1 MRCSH
6 TSSQSQS
13 ESLLTDTSVT
23 SIDTDQKNTK
33 KSLKIKK
40 SNCEIFI
47 INTYN
52 PTHLSP
58 SDRRLWSLA
67 WPLMLTNLTVPLLG
81 LVDTAVLGHLESP
94 EYLGAVAI
102 GANLFSILYWT
113 FGFMRMG
120 TTGLAAQACG
130 RRDSFAQVA
139 LLLRS
144 VLLATGTGLLLI
156 LFHQPLI
163 ALGLTLMQPSPE
175 VTALAAEYAAI
186 RIWSAPAVL
195 CQYTLV
201 GWLIGTQFPRGP
213 MIMLIVANGLN
224 IVLDILFVT
233 GLGWNSRG
241 VAIATVIAEYGAA
254 GIGFAIVLGRMPDS
268 QGLTRALFGTLAD
281 YLQILQV
288 NRYIMVRTIALLLVL
303 AFFTAQGARQGDTI
317 LAANAVLITF
327 LLLISNALDG
337 FANAAE
343 ALIGEAIGKGSRRR
357 FRAVFRSAM
366 RWSLWGAVLL
376 TVLFVLGGRM
386 LIALLTGIDEVRTT
400 AWQFLPWLWLLPMAS
415 VWGFLLDGVFIG
427 ATRTRDMQ
435 NTMLFSALA
444 VFLPV
449 WWLTTSWGNHG
460 LWFAL
465 ICLMLARAA
474 TMGWLFRS
482 HTKHGRWFPS
492 RQDHG

>member
-1 MRCSH
+1 MIFK
-6 TSSQSQS
+6 
-13 ESLLTDTSVT
+13 LSVT
-23 SIDTDQKNTK
+23 
-33 KSLKIKK
+33 
-40 SNCEIFI
+40 
-47 INTYN
+47 
-52 PTHLSP
+52 
-58 SDRRLWSLA
+58 DRRLWALA

-94 EYLGAVAI
+94 EYLGAVAV
-102 GANLFSILYWT
+102 GANLFTLLYWT

-120 TTGLAAQACG
+120 TTGLAAQAWG
-130 RRDSFAQVA
+130 KRDSFGQVA

-144 VLLATGTGLLLI
+144 MMLAVGIGLLLI

-163 ALGLTLMQPSPE
+163 RIGLALMNPSAG
-175 VTALAAEYAAI
+175 VTELAAEYAAI

-201 GWLIGTQFPRGP
+201 GWLIGTQFARGP

-224 IVLDILFVT
+224 IVLDVLFVT
-233 GLGWNSRG
+233 VLGWNSRG

-254 GIGFAIVLGRMPDS
+254 IIGFVIVLRRMPDG
-268 QGLTRALFGTLAD
+268 QRLTRELFGQLED
-281 YLQILQV
+281 YLALLRI

-343 ALIGEAIGKGSRRR
+343 ALIGESVGGNNKPQFFVVLRCAL
-357 FRAVFRSAM
+357 
-366 RWSLWGAVLL
+366 RWSLWGSLLL
-376 TVLFVLGGRM
+376 TIVFVVGGRS
-386 LIALLTGIDEVRTT
+386 LIAMLTGIEEVRTV
-400 AWQFLPWLWLLPMAS
+400 AWQYLPWLWVLPFAS
-415 VWGFLLDGVFIG
+415 VWGFLFDGVFIG

-435 NTMLFSALA
+435 NTMLFSALGIFA
-444 VFLPV
+444 PV

-460 LWFAL
+460 LWFSL
-465 ICLMLARAA
+465 ICLMLARAVS
-474 TMGWLFRS
+474 MGWLCWS
-482 HTKHGRWFPS
+482 HTRNDRWFS
-492 RQDHG
+492 TW

>member
-1 MRCSH
+1 M
-6 TSSQSQS
+6 TFK
-13 ESLLTDTSVT
+13 LSVT
-23 SIDTDQKNTK
+23 
-33 KSLKIKK
+33 
-40 SNCEIFI
+40 
-47 INTYN
+47 
-52 PTHLSP
+52 
-58 SDRRLWSLA
+58 DRRLWALA

-94 EYLGAVAI
+94 EYLGAVAV

-120 TTGLAAQACG
+120 TTGLAAQAWG
-130 RRDSFAQVA
+130 RRDSFNQVA

-144 VLLATGTGLLLI
+144 VVLAVGIGLLLI
-156 LFHQPLI
+156 LAHQPLI
-163 ALGLTLMQPSPE
+163 RIGLTLMDPSAG
-175 VTALAAEYAAI
+175 VTELAAEYAAI

-224 IVLDILFVT
+224 IVLDVLFVT
-233 GLGWNSRG
+233 VLGWNSRG

-254 GIGFAIVLGRMPDS
+254 IIGFAIVLNRMPEG
-268 QGLTRALFGTLAD
+268 QRLTRALIGTLAD
-281 YLQILQV
+281 YLAILQV

-343 ALIGEAIGKGSRRR
+343 ALIGESIGKGSRKR
-357 FRAVFRSAM
+357 FLVVFRCAL
-366 RWSLWGAVLL
+366 RWSLLGSLLL
-376 TVLFVLGGRM
+376 TILFVAGGRG
-386 LIALLTGIDEVRTT
+386 LVALLTGIEEVRTT
-400 AWQFLPWLWLLPMAS
+400 AWQYLPWLWLLPFAS
-415 VWGFLLDGVFIG
+415 VWGFLFDGVFIG

-435 NTMLFSALA
+435 NTMLFSALV
-444 VFLPV
+444 VFAPV
-449 WWLTTSWGNHG
+449 WWLTTGWGNHG
-460 LWFAL
+460 LWFSL
-465 ICLMLARAA
+465 ICLMLARALS
-474 TMGWLFRS
+474 MGWLCWS
-482 HTKHGRWFPS
+482 HTRHDRWFS
-492 RQDHG
+492 AR

>member
-1 MRCSH
+1 
-6 TSSQSQS
+6 
-13 ESLLTDTSVT
+13 
-23 SIDTDQKNTK
+23 
-33 KSLKIKK
+33 
-40 SNCEIFI
+40 
-47 INTYN
+47 
-52 PTHLSP
+52 
-58 SDRRLWSLA
+58 
-67 WPLMLTNLTVPLLG
+67 MLTNLTVPLLG

-94 EYLGAVAI
+94 EYLGAVAV

-120 TTGLAAQACG
+120 TTGLAAQAWG
-130 RRDSFAQVA
+130 KRDEFAQIA

-144 VLLATGTGLLLI
+144 VLLATGIGLLLI

-163 ALGLTLMQPSPE
+163 RLGLELMNPSE
-175 VTALAAEYAAI
+175 RVAALAAEYASI

-201 GWLIGTQFPRGP
+201 GWLIGTQLPKGP
-213 MIMLIVANGLN
+213 MVMLIVANGLN
-224 IVLDILFVT
+224 IILDILFVN
-233 GLGWNSRG
+233 GFGWNSRG
-241 VAIATVIAEYGAA
+241 VAMATVLAEYSAA
-254 GIGFAIVLGRMPDS
+254 AIGFRMVLQRMPAG
-268 QGLTRALFGTLAD
+268 QGFSRKLFGQLQD
-281 YLQILQV
+281 YLKILRV

-327 LLLISNALDG
+327 LLVISNGLDG

-343 ALIGEAIGKGSRRR
+343 ALIGEAVGKHSRQQ
-357 FRAVFRSAM
+357 FRQVFRVAF
-366 RWSLWGAVLL
+366 RWSLWGSILF
-376 TVLFVLGGRM
+376 TVAFVLGGRF
-386 LIALLTGIDEVRTT
+386 LISLLTGIDEVRTT
-400 AWQFLPWLWLLPMAS
+400 AWLYLPWLWMLPLAS

-449 WWLTTSWGNHG
+449 WWLTSGWGNHG
-460 LWFAL
+460 LWFSL

-474 TMGWLFRS
+474 TMGLLFLS
-482 HTKHGRWFPS
+482 HSRHDRWFS
-492 RQDHG
+492 EQ

>member
-1 MRCSH
+1 M
-6 TSSQSQS
+6 TFK
-13 ESLLTDTSVT
+13 LSVT
-23 SIDTDQKNTK
+23 
-33 KSLKIKK
+33 
-40 SNCEIFI
+40 
-47 INTYN
+47 
-52 PTHLSP
+52 
-58 SDRRLWSLA
+58 DRRLWALA

-94 EYLGAVAI
+94 EYLGAVAV

-120 TTGLAAQACG
+120 TTGLAAQAWG
-130 RRDSFAQVA
+130 RRDRFNQVA

-144 VLLATGTGLLLI
+144 VILAVGIGLLLI
-156 LFHQPLI
+156 LAHQPLI
-163 ALGLTLMQPSPE
+163 RIGLTLMDPSAG
-175 VTALAAEYAAI
+175 VTELAAEYAAI

-224 IVLDILFVT
+224 IVLDVLFVT
-233 GLGWNSRG
+233 VLGWNSRG

-254 GIGFAIVLGRMPDS
+254 IIGFAIVLSRMPEG
-268 QGLTRALFGTLAD
+268 QRLTRALIGTLAD
-281 YLQILQV
+281 YLAILQV

-343 ALIGEAIGKGSRRR
+343 ALIGESIGKDSRKR
-357 FRAVFRSAM
+357 FLVVFRCAL
-366 RWSLWGAVLL
+366 RWSLLGSLML
-376 TVLFVLGGRM
+376 TILFVAGGRG
-386 LIALLTGIDEVRTT
+386 LVALLTGIEEVRTT
-400 AWQFLPWLWLLPMAS
+400 AWQYLPWLWLLPFAS
-415 VWGFLLDGVFIG
+415 VWGFLFDGVFIG

-435 NTMLFSALA
+435 NTMLFSALV
-444 VFLPV
+444 VFAPV
-449 WWLTTSWGNHG
+449 WWLTTGWGNHG
-460 LWFAL
+460 LWFSL
-465 ICLMLARAA
+465 ICLMLARALS
-474 TMGWLFRS
+474 MGWLCWS
-482 HTKHGRWFPS
+482 HTRHDRWFSP
-492 RQDHG
+492 R